1 MDIPR
6 TLGSNWIELN
16 INEHRST
23 MIYICSLLP
32 TFHAQQ
38 PLCHCEVG
46 HGPGVDLPAIA
57 SSPYLYHGLLASGLR
72 SPRKSRKHPGSFAS
86 RLLWLQIPTS
96 CHIVPWCG
104 KILKDAQSLE
114 MLGIK
119 AHPRPSGA
127 PALPHPIHAS
137 GWQHTAF
144 PKKLDAWGDGP
155 SSEMG
160 MIQLQGIAAIQS
172 SSC

>member
-72 SPRKSRKHPGSFAS
+72 SPRKSRKHP
-86 RLLWLQIPTS
+86 
-96 CHIVPWCG
+96 
-104 KILKDAQSLE
+104 
-114 MLGIK
+114 
-119 AHPRPSGA
+119 
-127 PALPHPIHAS
+127 
-137 GWQHTAF
+137 
-144 PKKLDAWGDGP
+144 
-155 SSEMG
+155 
-160 MIQLQGIAAIQS
+160 
-172 SSC
+172 